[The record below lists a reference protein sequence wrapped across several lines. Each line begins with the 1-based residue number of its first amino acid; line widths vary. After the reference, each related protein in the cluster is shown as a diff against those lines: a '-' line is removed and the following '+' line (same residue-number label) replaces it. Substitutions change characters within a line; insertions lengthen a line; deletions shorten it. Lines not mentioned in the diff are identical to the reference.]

1 MGLFGG
7 KRFSQ
12 VFVGVPLLVWWAVVG
27 VGILSYTGRSKAPPH
42 GGQVFEWMFKR
53 AGALFPF
60 FAMVIRLA
68 VAKTTANQQLPPKY
82 WEFSKIVA
90 AVYLMLTIVRAVVFW
105 WLPKDTLSDHIFLS
119 LSVSAMLQME
129 ACFALEVW
137 SPKPEKKKQKKGG
150 KIAWAKHHLLLVV
163 VAINLFIMLLLMHNS
178 FYTAAYY
185 HERAESWAAL
195 WAGTVLF
202 QGCVAWALYS
212 ETVWCS
218 MHGNTRGVALAG
230 TETVVVKG
238 SRSSSSSGATP
249 SSGGARFAL

>member
-1 MGLFGG
+1 
-7 KRFSQ
+7 
-12 VFVGVPLLVWWAVVG
+12 
-27 VGILSYTGRSKAPPH
+27 
-42 GGQVFEWMFKR
+42 
-53 AGALFPF
+53 
-60 FAMVIRLA
+60 
-68 VAKTTANQQLPPKY
+68 
-82 WEFSKIVA
+82 
-90 AVYLMLTIVRAVVFW
+90 MLTIVRAMVFW

-150 KIAWAKHHLLLVV
+150 KIAWAKDHLLLVV
-163 VAINLFIMLLLMHNS
+163 VAMNLFIMLLLMHNS

-218 MHGNTRGVALAG
+218 MHGNTRGVAL
-230 TETVVVKG
+230 
-238 SRSSSSSGATP
+238 
-249 SSGGARFAL
+249 